1 MFINI
6 NDVFVY
12 NNDNVYI
19 SFCVGG
25 GLIYFIFICVYLVF
39 IFLGN
44 NDIYN
49 FLEFNVNIVFEN
61 FLIVF

>member
-19 SFCVGG
+19 SFCVGS